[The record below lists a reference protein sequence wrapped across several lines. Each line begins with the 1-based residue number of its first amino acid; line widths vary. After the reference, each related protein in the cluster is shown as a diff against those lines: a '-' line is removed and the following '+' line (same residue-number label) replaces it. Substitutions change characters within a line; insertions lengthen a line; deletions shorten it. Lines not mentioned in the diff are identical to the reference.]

1 MTPEMLD
8 KWRIM
13 PRLMMLSVTVMC
25 YQTTQWY
32 MSLPAPTIEQSGFCS
47 VVSGC
52 LSASFAIWMGGEK
65 K

>member
-8 KWRIM
+8 SWKIL
-13 PRLMMLSVTVMC
+13 PRLMMLAVTVMC
-25 YQTTQWY
+25 FQVTQWY
-32 MSLPAPTIEQSGFCS
+32 MSLPSPSIEQSGFCS
-47 VVSGC
+47 VVFGC